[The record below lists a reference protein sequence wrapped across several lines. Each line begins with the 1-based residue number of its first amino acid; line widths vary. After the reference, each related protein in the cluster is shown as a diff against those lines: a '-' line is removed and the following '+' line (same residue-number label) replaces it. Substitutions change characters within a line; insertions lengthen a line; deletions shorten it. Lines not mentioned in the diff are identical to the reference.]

1 MTLLMRGV
9 PLVFLLM
16 WSSGAIFVKL
26 GLQEASVWSFLAVR
40 AIGTLLVL
48 SFICALIFKRAVFSE
63 LIKLPALLIMKILFT
78 GILLQVAY
86 QSFFFLAIDNKLSP
100 GVLSIILGLQP
111 ILTPIIAREEV
122 GAKGYL
128 ILLLGFLGLGIAV
141 SGAREISELTYVGIT
156 FGIASVCAM
165 SVGTVCQKK
174 VAVHPLVSAFYQNLA
189 ASIIF
194 FIVALCTDWQ
204 ATINAKFIIASAWM
218 ILVVSTGAVL
228 LLFYML
234 SKNAASNVSV
244 LFYMVPI
251 ITIALDYWVFDNT
264 VTPLTVAGAILVIM
278 AILFYRSLSEKRV
291 CPKKVPS

>member
-9 PLVFLLM
+9 PLVFLFM

-48 SFICALIFKRAVFSE
+48 SFICVLIFKRKVFSD
-63 LIKLPALLIMKILFT
+63 LVRLPALLIIKMFFI
-78 GILLQVAY
+78 GVLLQVAY
-86 QSFFFLAIDNKLSP
+86 QSFFFLAIDNRLSP

-122 GAKGYL
+122 GIKGYL

-141 SGAREISELTYVGIT
+141 LGAREVSGLTYVGIT
-156 FGIASVCAM
+156 FGIASVGAM

-174 VAVHPLVSAFYQNLA
+174 VVAHPLASAFYQNLA

-194 FIVALCTDWQ
+194 FIVVLCTDWHVM
-204 ATINAKFIIASAWM
+204 INTKFIVASAWM

-244 LFYMVPI
+244 LFYMVPV
-251 ITIALDYWVFDNT
+251 ITIALDYLAFGSK
-264 VTPLTVAGAILVIM
+264 VTPLTVVGAILVII
-278 AILFYRSLSEKRV
+278 AILFYRNLSEKRAF
-291 CPKKVPS
+291 PKVVSS